1 MKIKSIKIMLA
12 GVLLIP
18 MLALGSVLFTPTNA
32 FATAVCDPSKPTLE
46 NGQGCGKPNGTA
58 SNLFGPTGIFT
69 TVMNTI
75 LFAIG
80 SIAVIMLIYGGVKYT
95 ISGGDEKAVTSAKN
109 TILYAVIGIV
119 VALLAF
125 AIVNFVIGALLTA
138 SPPAGGTEVVDV
150 CNNIEGLQ
158 EKIPDNMVSDG
169 AGGCVA
175 SIDIPPG
182 K

>member
-1 MKIKSIKIMLA
+1 MLA

-32 FATAVCDPSKPTLE
+32 FATDCDPAANLTIRG
-46 NGQGCGKPNGTA
+46 GQDCGQPNGTA
-58 SNLFGPTGIFT
+58 STLFGSTGIFT

-75 LFAIG
+75 LFAVG
-80 SIAVIMLIYGGVKYT
+80 SIAVIMLIYGGIKYT

-138 SPPAGGTEVVDV
+138 SPPA
-150 CNNIEGLQ
+150 
-158 EKIPDNMVSDG
+158 SG
-169 AGGCVA
+169 AGGGV
-175 SIDIPPG
+175 IPPDPTP
-182 K
+182 

>member
-32 FATAVCDPSKPTLE
+32 FADCANPSAADLNPAGGQNCGQPTGAA
-46 NGQGCGKPNGTA
+46 ND
-58 SNLFGPTGIFT
+58 LFGSDGIFT

-75 LFAIG
+75 LFAVG
-80 SIAVIMLIYGGVKYT
+80 SIAVIMLIYGGIKYT

-125 AIVNFVIGALLTA
+125 AIVNFVLTALLTNP
-138 SPPAGGTEVVDV
+138 S
-150 CNNIEGLQ
+150 
-158 EKIPDNMVSDG
+158 
-169 AGGCVA
+169 
-175 SIDIPPG
+175 
-182 K
+182 